1 MTELQFHQLAKDNGA
16 ARVVFNRPKH
26 NVLNI
31 QMMQELTAAL
41 KGLNDETDLKCV
53 VIGAQGPSWC
63 AGVEVADHKP
73 DLVSEMIDVFNAML
87 KQIHAMCV
95 PTIAAV
101 HGACLGGGM
110 EAAIACDMIVA
121 SKTAVFGQPEIKL
134 GFLPPYAAVR
144 LPHLVG
150 PSRAV
155 EICTTG
161 RRYSAEA
168 FNQMGLVAE
177 LLDPERFEE
186 GLGKLVQEIQYCS
199 PLILRLNKKAVNQ
212 HLGMGLDAAM
222 DKVSDLFLNQLMKT
236 EDTLEGIKSFE
247 EKRRPVWKNR

>member
-1 MTELQFHQLAKDNGA
+1 MTELQFHQLAQDNGV
-16 ARVVFNRPKH
+16 ARIVMNRPKH

-31 QMMQELTAAL
+31 EMMQELTAVL
-41 KGLNDETDLKCV
+41 KDLNGKDDLKCV
-53 VIGAQGPSWC
+53 VIAAQGASWC

-73 DLVSEMIDVFNAML
+73 DLVSEMMRVFNALL
-87 KQIHAMCV
+87 KQVHAMGV

-101 HGACLGGGM
+101 NGACLGGGM
-110 EAAIACDMIVA
+110 EVAIACDMIVA
-121 SKTAVFGQPEIKL
+121 SRAAVFGQPEIKL

-168 FNQMGLVAE
+168 FHQMGLVAE
-177 LLDPERFEE
+177 LLDPELFDE
-186 GLGKLVQEIQYCS
+186 GLGKLVKEIQYCS
-199 PLILRLNKKAVNQ
+199 PLIIRLNKKAVNQ

-222 DKVSDLFLNQLMKT
+222 DQVTDLFLDQLMKT